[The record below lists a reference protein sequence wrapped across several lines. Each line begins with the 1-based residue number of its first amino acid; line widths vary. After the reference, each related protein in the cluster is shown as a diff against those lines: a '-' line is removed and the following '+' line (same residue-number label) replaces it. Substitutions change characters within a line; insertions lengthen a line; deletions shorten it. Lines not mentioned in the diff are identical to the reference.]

1 MATKRVY
8 RVECD
13 SERCG
18 NSATPADSKEQA
30 RVNARAEKYTT
41 VPYIQAKGPS
51 KRRDR
56 CPECVERIG
65 AELAARLAEHVPPV
79 RDRF

>member
-41 VPYIQAKGPS
+41 VPYIQAKGPP

-56 CPECVERIG
+56 CPECVERVKAHNADRI
-65 AELAARLAEHVPPV
+65 AAHNVP
-79 RDRF
+79 RAGGF